1 MIVLY
6 TLGCPACKVL
16 EAKLDAK
23 GVKYEKNESEDDI
36 RSLGFTTVPL
46 LRVDEK
52 IYTFAEAIQYVNS
65 LG

>member
-1 MIVLY
+1 MVVLY

-16 EAKLDAK
+16 ESKLDAK

-36 RSLGFTTVPL
+36 RSLGFATVPL
-46 LRVDEK
+46 LKVDEK

-65 LG
+65 L